1 MLYIIACWASII
13 LMYVTYIF
21 ITLLLSRTK
30 YMTYVYELYKMQGT
44 YIKTLP
50 ISPKRSKKFILPFVY
65 PDFV

>member
-1 MLYIIACWASII
+1 
-13 LMYVTYIF
+13 MYVTYIF